1 MRWITALLTWFAADP
16 QAIDTEQPRA
26 AACVCAAR
34 ATLMQERKQDNAK
47 EDRDTATTLVKDDS
61 SGQATQERRQ
71 QQTDSISAGLLF
83 QPSSEMAQGCAD
95 GSCMAVPAVRSRVY
109 RSRRG
114 SR

>member
-26 AACVCAAR
+26 AACVCVAR

-47 EDRDTATTLVKDDS
+47 KDRDTAPTVVKDDS

-71 QQTDSISAGLLF
+71 QQTDSLSSGLLF
-83 QPSSEMAQGCAD
+83 QPTPQVEEGCID
-95 GSCMAVPAVRSRVY
+95 GSCVAVPTVRSRVY

>member
-16 QAIDTEQPRA
+16 QAIDTQQPRA

-34 ATLMQERKQDNAK
+34 ASLMKESETDAKQNQDIAP
-47 EDRDTATTLVKDDS
+47 TVVTDDS
-61 SGQATQERRQ
+61 SGQATKARRQ
-71 QQTDSISAGLLF
+71 QPTDSSSAGLLLK
-83 QPSSEMAQGCAD
+83 SSQGLEAGCAD
-95 GSCMAVPAVRSRVY
+95 GSCVAVPAVRSRVY